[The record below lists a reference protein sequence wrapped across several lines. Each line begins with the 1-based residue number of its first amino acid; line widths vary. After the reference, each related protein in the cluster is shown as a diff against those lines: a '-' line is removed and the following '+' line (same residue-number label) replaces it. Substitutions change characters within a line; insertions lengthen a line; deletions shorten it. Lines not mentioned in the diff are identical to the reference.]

1 MKDLLIIG
9 NFESV
14 NFVWV
19 WIVFGFKFVRFFD
32 KLILLLNNFLII
44 GKFLVCFN
52 NFWVFLMVV
61 IVDFVCLCFFKVV
74 ENCFKGIWFF
84 IMVVCY
90 FLFINFLVIFMV
102 LLLVK
107 ISFFFVELVIV
118 FGFKLFKFFVNLVF
132 VKIFLFIVFK

>member
-1 MKDLLIIG
+1 
-9 NFESV
+9 
-14 NFVWV
+14 
-19 WIVFGFKFVRFFD
+19 
-32 KLILLLNNFLII
+32 
-44 GKFLVCFN
+44 
-52 NFWVFLMVV
+52 MVV

-107 ISFFFVELVIV
+107 ISFFFAEVVIV